1 MKYDFALD
9 FTPEGVRLLKGS
21 GDDQVVFGYVVFN
34 DPHFDTRVEDL
45 RKEAEEDHGGPF
57 ATALLLPHSEV
68 LFHTMKVEE
77 GTEITEKA
85 IRAELDGMTPY
96 DIDSLAYDWKT
107 LSKTQAEIAAVARE
121 TLAEADAFAAAH
133 GFGPGPYSTPPNPKA
148 FRGQPNFGAS
158 DRPMPKPAPVPE
170 PEPEPAPAPV
180 PKAELPAP
188 KPEVPTSALPAP
200 KTPEAT
206 PPAVKEDAGKPVA
219 ATPTG
224 GDTPQKP
231 APSSSKPANTSART
245 DTPTAPVAAPKA
257 DPKPEASASKP
268 EKPPLIDDFAEPNVT
283 RSGRTDG
290 PSDAP
295 PPKKPAEKSSEAE
308 TPASFASRR
317 SNSSSGAG
325 AAAAIG
331 TAVAAGAAAGV
342 ATAATA
348 SRLGS
353 IASRA
358 ASSPDG
364 GAGPSEPSRA
374 PAKEAP
380 KTKAGPLPPRRRTTA
395 PAPTEPTDRGPAPGR
410 GAPTPTVRKVETPDS
425 VSGAAKSLSTTPGS
439 ADPKPRLSE
448 AESLTVFGMRG
459 SPKRRPSAML
469 PIVIG
474 LAVALLLAAL
484 VWAAFHYVSDPEDTA
499 PEIEQSSALPVDD
512 ALPAT
517 AEIEESAV
525 AVDAAADSAP
535 VVEDTPI
542 VAASP
547 EEPAAEVES
556 VAEVE
561 PEAPEVA
568 ETAPEE
574 PAPTE
579 TATPDPALEPG
590 PDDPLRRPEDAPEA
604 TRYAATGV
612 STAAPSTSDTPVADS
627 PELAETQGDSTIRV
641 QDGVAALQ
649 APELAA
655 LSAPAQLAPPP
666 PPGARFELD
675 ENGRVVATPE
685 GTMSPQGVRITAG
698 QPPVVPPQSPERPA
712 ATTEAAAPV
721 DESSLDVPVTDG
733 QPGMTPPERTEAP
746 AADATEQ
753 AAIGAPM
760 ARPDGVSVTRRTSLD
775 DVEDDAMTPGSV
787 ALTGL
792 EGPQDT
798 PDGVVQT
805 PSDAQVVLAAL
816 SPRARPE
823 RETPQQDLPQISEEQ
838 SAAQAQAVATAI
850 ASIIP
855 GLDEATDEAVAR
867 SLRPGNRPQNFAA
880 TVEQAREAAPVQVAA
895 ASAVVTPRNPTTGSV
910 ASRATSQDAIR
921 LNQINLIGVYGTES
935 SRRALIRLPSGRFVK
950 VQVGD
955 RVDGGRVSAIAT
967 DKLQYVKGG
976 RQVVLTIPAG

>member
-45 RKEAEEDHGGPF
+45 RKEAEDDHGGPF

-85 IRAELDGMTPY
+85 VRAELDGMTPY

-133 GFGPGPYSTPPNPKA
+133 GFGPGPYSTPPNSKA
-148 FRGQPNFGAS
+148 FRGQPDFGAS
-158 DRPMPKPAPVPE
+158 DRPMPKPAPI
-170 PEPEPAPAPV
+170 PEPEPAPTPAAA

-188 KPEVPTSALPAP
+188 KPEVPATALPAP
-200 KTPEAT
+200 KAPEAP
-206 PPAVKEDAGKPVA
+206 PPAVKEDAAKPVS

-224 GDTPQKP
+224 PDTPRGP
-231 APSSSKPANTSART
+231 APSSSKPANASAGT
-245 DTPTAPVAAPKA
+245 DTPAPPKA
-257 DPKPEASASKP
+257 DPKPEVSARKP
-268 EKPPLIDDFAEPNVT
+268 EEPPLIDDFAEPNVT
-283 RSGRTDG
+283 RAGRTDG
-290 PSDAP
+290 PTGAP
-295 PPKKPAEKSSEAE
+295 PPKKPAEKSNEAE

-317 SNSSSGAG
+317 TSSSSGTG

-348 SRLGS
+348 TRLGS

-364 GAGPSEPSRA
+364 GAGPSQTSRA

-380 KTKAGPLPPRRRTTA
+380 KTKAGPLPPQRRTTA
-395 PAPTEPTDRGPAPGR
+395 PAPTEPSGRTAAPGR

-425 VSGAAKSLSTTPGS
+425 VRGAAKSLSTAPGS

-459 SPKRRPSAML
+459 SPTRRTSAML

-474 LAVALLLAAL
+474 LVVALLLAVL
-484 VWAAFHYVSDPEDTA
+484 VWTAFYFVSDTEDTA
-499 PEIEQSSALPVDD
+499 PEIEQSSVLPVDD

-517 AEIEESAV
+517 EEIEDSAV
-525 AVDAAADSAP
+525 AVDATADNAP
-535 VVEDTPI
+535 VVEDSAI
-542 VAASP
+542 VDASP

-561 PEAPEVA
+561 PEAPEVV

-574 PAPTE
+574 PAPTDA
-579 TATPDPALEPG
+579 ATPDPALEPG

-627 PELAETQGDSTIRV
+627 PDLAGSQGDSTIRV

-655 LSAPAQLAPPP
+655 LSAPTQLAPPP

-675 ENGRVVATPE
+675 ENGRVLATPE
-685 GTMSPQGVRITAG
+685 GTMSPQGVRITSG

-721 DESSLDVPVTDG
+721 DESSLEVPVTDG
-733 QPGMTPPERTEAP
+733 QPDMTPPERIATP
-746 AADATEQ
+746 DADATEQ
-753 AAIGAPM
+753 AVIGTPM

-823 RETPQQDLPQISEEQ
+823 REIPQQDLPQISEEQ

-910 ASRATSQDAIR
+910 ASRATSQNAIR

-955 RVDGGRVSAIAT
+955 RVDGGRVSAIAS

-976 RQVVLTIPAG
+976 RQVVLSIPAG